1 MGSILFFCFVL
12 FFLCFKY
19 YLFLSSQKRNL
30 NDSIFFVR
38 FFLFL
43 FLFFFFTLV
52 AAYSLKAGL
61 MLASSAV
68 TDIRLS
74 VGSSWRSFV
83 ALDQLWF
90 LFFIFVYTC
99 KFVVFPDINCFSYF
113 SWKQQQNNRH
123 WWSIFLYNSVGL
135 AAICN
140 VLRFPSTLYLY
151 SFRGV
156 GRREK
161 RQRLL
166 LFLTCSFLCATLFFL
181 LF

>member
-1 MGSILFFCFVL
+1 MIQF
-12 FFLCFKY
+12 
-19 YLFLSSQKRNL
+19 SSFASFYF
-30 NDSIFFVR
+30 D
-38 FFLFL
+38 
-43 FLFFFFTLV
+43 FFFTLV

-61 MLASSAV
+61 VSCDRHSF
-68 TDIRLS
+68 IRWFVLTIPLLLS
-74 VGSSWRSFV
+74 INY
-83 ALDQLWF
+83 D
-90 LFFIFVYTC
+90 FFSLFVYTC

-140 VLRFPSTLYLY
+140 VFRFPSTLYLY

-166 LFLTCSFLCATLFFL
+166 LFLTCSFLCATFFFFYYFKKSLSSFL
-181 LF
+181 LRPEFVTVVK